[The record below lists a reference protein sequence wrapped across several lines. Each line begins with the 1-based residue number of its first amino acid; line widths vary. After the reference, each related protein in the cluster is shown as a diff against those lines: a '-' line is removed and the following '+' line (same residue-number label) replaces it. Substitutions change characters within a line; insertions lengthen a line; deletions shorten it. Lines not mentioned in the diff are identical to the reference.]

1 MTRAGAGVAAFTFS
15 KLIPGGNPTIILHD
29 PGIEDGELAAVSARL
44 MSPAHLQ
51 AEQVGALY
59 SGGADARPSAG
70 AEDSLPRLLMMG
82 GEFCVNAVRSS
93 AFCLARQGRL
103 ALRAFPGAVGAV
115 GEGWVLASGMEKP
128 VRVLAARDAGS
139 LAGAIEDC
147 SVFPLVGAPASGEGP
162 PADAPLLYCAVE
174 VSCPLPKEACA
185 PLQKGACLVSLP
197 GISHVL
203 VDMERHPL
211 PDLSGEAWKKESA
224 AWRTLSGI
232 ANLPASGVV
241 WYGRDGGGYRIWPA
255 VAVRATA
262 SEHLETACGSA
273 SLALALL
280 HASASADTA
289 GPWPVA
295 VGIGQPSGETLTVT
309 LAGAHETGSG
319 TAPASVPPGCSA
331 WVAGPVLLAAE
342 GRAYV

>member
-1 MTRAGAGVAAFTFS
+1 M
-15 KLIPGGNPTIILHD
+15 
-29 PGIEDGELAAVSARL
+29 
-44 MSPAHLQ
+44 
-51 AEQVGALY
+51 
-59 SGGADARPSAG
+59 
-70 AEDSLPRLLMMG
+70 
-82 GEFCVNAVRSS
+82 
-93 AFCLARQGRL
+93 
-103 ALRAFPGAVGAV
+103 RAFSGAVGAVGAV

-128 VRVLAARDAGS
+128 VRVLAARDADS

-147 SVFPLVGAPASGEGP
+147 SASPPVGAPAPGEGP
-162 PADAPLLYCAVE
+162 PADSPLLHCAAE
-174 VSCPLPKEACA
+174 VSCPLPKDACA

-203 VDMERHPL
+203 VNMERHPL

-224 AWRTLSGI
+224 AWRMLGGI
-232 ANLPASGVV
+232 ADLPASGVV

-280 HASASADTA
+280 HASVCADTA
-289 GPWPVA
+289 GPWPAA

-309 LAGAHETGSG
+309 LAGAHEAGTGG
-319 TAPASVPPGCSA
+319 VPASVPPGCSA

-342 GRAYV
+342 GRTYV

>member
-1 MTRAGAGVAAFTFS
+1 MTAFAFS
-15 KLIPGGNPTIILHD
+15 KLIPGGNPTIILHN

-51 AEQVGALY
+51 AEQVGALF
-59 SGGADARPSAG
+59 SGGADTRPSAG
-70 AEDSLPRLLMMG
+70 AEEPLPRLLMMG

-103 ALRAFPGAVGAV
+103 ALRAFPGAAGAAGAV
-115 GEGWVLASGMEKP
+115 REGRVLASGMEQP

-147 SVFPLVGAPASGEGP
+147 SVFPPAGPPASVEGP
-162 PADAPLLYCAVE
+162 PADAPLLHCAAE
-174 VSCPLPKEACA
+174 VSCPLPKQACA

-211 PDLSGEAWKKESA
+211 PDLSGGAWKKESA
-224 AWRTLSGI
+224 AWRMLCGI
-232 ANLPASGVV
+232 ADLPASGVV

-280 HASASADTA
+280 HASTFADTA

-309 LAGAHETGSG
+309 LAGAREAAAGS
-319 TAPASVPPGCSA
+319 APSSVPPGCSA